1 MKTVR
6 KVIRSIRGISIPI
19 GGISWEPEGI
29 EDKLVDI
36 KYPSDSGIQKE
47 LENVGYKVRWCAEDK
62 LSRRIDMEGWEK
74 VVWEDQ
80 TGKQFLLK
88 CRSDR
93 THLTLIMKKQENA

>member
-6 KVIRSIRGISIPI
+6 RVLRSIRGISMPI
-19 GGISWEPEGI
+19 GGISWEPEGM

-47 LENVGYKVRWCAEDK
+47 LENVGFKVRWCAEDK

-93 THLTLIMKKQENA
+93 THLTLIMKKQGNA